1 MVLEVPRHLKGFNS
15 SQVFHSYF
23 VKSYKFSDGSLEMR
37 GYYSAGNQTRAA
49 SVKLEGL
56 GVLLNDIRPKII
68 NDPKLEEAVLPD
80 QKYFIQDRTVQDVNC
95 RAIING
101 DQNETRLA
109 SNISASQPR
118 KFELNAT
125 DYINMT
131 ENCQEFKDNRGYIMS
146 SLTKLEGD
154 FPIAFSLLMYKDIEQ
169 VERLLRAIYRPQNIY
184 CIHVDKKTGN
194 DIYHAMEGITNCFEN
209 VFMLET
215 RIDVKWGQFSV
226 LEPDLLCMEELLVR
240 GKKWKYFINLTGQE
254 FPLRTNYE
262 LVRILMTYN
271 GANDMEG
278 TVKR

>member
-1 MVLEVPRHLKGFNS
+1 MVLEVPHHLKGFNS

-23 VKSYKFSDGSLEMR
+23 VKSYKFSDGSLEMK
-37 GYYSAGNQTRAA
+37 GYYSAGNHTRDA

-80 QKYFIQDRTVQDVNC
+80 QKYFIQDRTVKEVNC
-95 RAIING
+95 NAIING
-101 DQNETRLA
+101 DLVETRRA
-109 SNISASQPR
+109 SNMSAQPR

-131 ENCQEFKDNRGYIMS
+131 NNCQEFIDKRGYIMS
-146 SLTKLEGD
+146 SLTKLEAD

-184 CIHVDKKTGN
+184 CIHVDKKTKN
-194 DIYHAMEGITNCFEN
+194 DIFHAMEGITNCFEN
-209 VFMLET
+209 VFLLET
-215 RIDVKWGQFSV
+215 RIDVQWGHFSV
-226 LEPDLLCMEELLVR
+226 LEPDLLCMEELLSR
-240 GKKWKYFINLTGQE
+240 NKKWKYFINLTGQE

-271 GANDMEG
+271 GANDLEG